1 MRITFLTQFYSFQ
14 DALSLIDAGG
24 AGLTKLII
32 MTVIYL
38 AVEALGLSLLC
49 GPLRKALSFGNEE
62 KNRAVLPLLILGI
75 LFLFPLIGALV
86 PDGPAC
92 WFFQKWGNITIGYM
106 IYFFSILLI
115 VRLAEFAVRAV
126 RRLRTHEK
134 QTPSR
139 AYCRSMLILILAAA
153 VALNVCGSITAH
165 DVKTTFYKIPK
176 ETLGQDE
183 PLRIVLIGDT
193 HIGVNSTPQ
202 LYRDMT
208 DRINEQDPDIVVFAG
223 DIVTSS
229 YGAMREPEVYSEILS
244 RIQAKRGKYVVY
256 GNHDVEEP
264 LLGGFTYIGA
274 ENALRHPEMEKFIAD
289 CGFTLLRDEVIILP
303 EFNGLCIAGRRDE
316 SRPGDGVKVRA
327 SLAELMSGTEP
338 SEPVLLLQHEPSDL
352 EELDTY
358 GIDLSVSGH
367 THDGQIF
374 PGNIFSRIRGPQ
386 SYGLKK
392 WGAANVIVTSGVG
405 FYGPPIRVATISE
418 IAVIDVE

>member
-1 MRITFLTQFYSFQ
+1 
-14 DALSLIDAGG
+14 
-24 AGLTKLII
+24 

-38 AVEALGLSLLC
+38 SVEALGLGMLYS
-49 GPLRKALSFGNEE
+49 PLRRALTFDG
-62 KNRAVLPLLILGI
+62 KKTDRAALPVLLLGL
-75 LFLFPLIGALV
+75 LFLFPLIGAYV
-86 PDGPAC
+86 PDGPVC
-92 WFFQKWGNITIGYM
+92 WFFQKWGNISIGYM
-106 IYFFSILLI
+106 IYFFGILLI
-115 VRLAEFAVRAV
+115 VRLAEFAVRAL
-126 RRLRTHEK
+126 RRLHTHEK
-134 QTPSR
+134 QTPSC
-139 AYCRSMLILILAAA
+139 AYCRSMLLIILAAA
-153 VALNVCGSITAH
+153 VALNVFGSITAH
-165 DVKTTFYKIPK
+165 DVKTTFYEVPK
-176 ETLGQDE
+176 EALGQNE

-202 LYRDMT
+202 LYRDMA

-229 YGAMREPEVYSEILS
+229 FGAMRDPDTYSEILS
-244 RIQAKRGKYVVY
+244 QIRAKEGKYVVY

-274 ENALRHPEMEKFIAD
+274 ENAHRHPEMEKFIAD
-289 CGFTLLRDEVIILP
+289 CGFILLRDEVIKLQDL
-303 EFNGLCIAGRRDE
+303 NGLCIAGRRDE

-327 SLAELMSGTEP
+327 TLNELMSGVDP

-352 EELDTY
+352 EELDKY
-358 GIDLSVSGH
+358 GIDLAVSGH

-374 PGNIFSRIRGPQ
+374 PGNIISRIKGPQ

-418 IAVIDVE
+418 IVVIDVR

>member
-1 MRITFLTQFYSFQ
+1 M
-14 DALSLIDAGG
+14 
-24 AGLTKLII
+24 TKLII

-38 AVEALGLSLLC
+38 SVEALGLGMLYS
-49 GPLRKALSFGNEE
+49 PLRRALTFDG
-62 KNRAVLPLLILGI
+62 KKTDRAALPVLLLGL
-75 LFLFPLIGALV
+75 LFLFPLIGAYV
-86 PDGPAC
+86 PDGPVC
-92 WFFQKWGNITIGYM
+92 WFFQKWGNISIGYM
-106 IYFFSILLI
+106 IYFFGILLF
-115 VRLAEFAVRAV
+115 VRLAEFAVRAL

-134 QTPSR
+134 QTPSC
-139 AYCRSMLILILAAA
+139 AYCRSMLLIILAAA
-153 VALNVCGSITAH
+153 VALNVFGSITAH
-165 DVKTTFYKIPK
+165 DVKTTFYEVPK
-176 ETLGQDE
+176 EALGQDE

-202 LYRDMT
+202 LYRDMA

-229 YGAMREPEVYSEILS
+229 FGAMRDPDTYSEILS
-244 RIQAKRGKYVVY
+244 QIRAKEGKYVVY

-274 ENALRHPEMEKFIAD
+274 ENAHRHPEMEKFIAD
-289 CGFTLLRDEVIILP
+289 CGFILLRDEVIKLP
-303 EFNGLCIAGRRDE
+303 DLNGLCIAGRRDE

-327 SLAELMSGTEP
+327 TLNELMSGVDP
-338 SEPVLLLQHEPSDL
+338 SEPVLLVQHEPSDL
-352 EELDTY
+352 EELDKY
-358 GIDLSVSGH
+358 GIDLAVSGH

-374 PGNIFSRIRGPQ
+374 PGNIISRIKGPQ

-418 IAVIDVE
+418 IVVIDVR